1 MSLVYIRART
11 YPGLPQFAAEDC
23 ESKSPLGVGNTNANV
38 HCWADCADTGVIRT
52 TSRQE
57 LLYTRSYIAVTAKAH
72 KLKAI
77 DMVRQANIGILSC

>member
-1 MSLVYIRART
+1 MSMLIA
-11 YPGLPQFAAEDC
+11 
-23 ESKSPLGVGNTNANV
+23 
-38 HCWADCADTGVIRT
+38 WADCADTGVIRT

-77 DMVRQANIGILSC
+77 DMVRQANIGILPYQLYCICIGLRELQGSRLPAGRM